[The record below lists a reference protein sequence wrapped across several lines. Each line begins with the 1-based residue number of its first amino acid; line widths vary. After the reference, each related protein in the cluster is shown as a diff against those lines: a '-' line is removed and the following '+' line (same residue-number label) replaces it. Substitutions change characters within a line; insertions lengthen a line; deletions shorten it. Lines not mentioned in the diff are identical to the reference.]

1 MQGTTPMTAIEAAS
15 AAHSAPDLEGG
26 LHMQIRSCSRITKTA
41 ALLFVAGMLSSGV
54 SALAQSGGS
63 ASHEHCSNRT
73 LHGKY
78 GSLGQGVLLP
88 APGVSLQFVGVTLTH
103 FDGRGDLSWV
113 EHTVVN
119 GAPLSPG
126 FTVRATGTYD
136 VNPDCTGSLT
146 ANTPNSPVPLKLFF
160 VIVKHGTEI
169 NAVLDSNA
177 IASVFTKVADRDD
190 DHD

>member
-1 MQGTTPMTAIEAAS
+1 
-15 AAHSAPDLEGG
+15 
-26 LHMQIRSCSRITKTA
+26 MQITSCLRISRTA
-41 ALLFVAGMLSSGV
+41 ALLFVAGILSSNI
-54 SALAQSGGS
+54 SALALSNGNDSQ
-63 ASHEHCSNRT
+63 EHCSNRT

-88 APGVSLQFVGVTLTH
+88 APGVSLQFVAVTMTH

-126 FTVRATGTYD
+126 FTVRATGTYA
-136 VNPDCTGSLT
+136 VNPDCTGSMT

-160 VIVKHGTEI
+160 VIVKHGTEVR
-169 NAVLDSNA
+169 AVLDTNA
-177 IASVFTKVADRDD
+177 ISSVFTKVADRDD
-190 DHD
+190 DHDD